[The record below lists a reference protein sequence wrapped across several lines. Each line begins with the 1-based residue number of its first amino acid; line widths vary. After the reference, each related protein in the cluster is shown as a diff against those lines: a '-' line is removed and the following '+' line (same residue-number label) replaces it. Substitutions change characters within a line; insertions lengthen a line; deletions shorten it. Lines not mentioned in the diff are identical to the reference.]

1 MGQFFLW
8 LTVDQQVC
16 AYSSIFVVL
25 SVAVNTSRRCRVTER
40 WFSACLCLQ
49 NTDGS
54 ICKRRHEVGERKKKT
69 GVGDGWAMI
78 IQVEAEN
85 RVERAQSVPELKG
98 KIMGESEAT
107 RWRAAIEV
115 EWENTRKIQ
124 WIGREWAELRERAV
138 YQREEG
144 SQRERERE
152 RDCNRREGLN
162 RRGWVGMG
170 EEVVGSETDSDK
182 LHNG

>member
-1 MGQFFLW
+1 M
-8 LTVDQQVC
+8 
-16 AYSSIFVVL
+16 VL
-25 SVAVNTSRRCRVTER
+25 SVAVNTSRRCRVAER
-40 WFSACLCLQ
+40 WFSGCLCLQ

-54 ICKRRHEVGERKKKT
+54 VCKRRHEVGERKKN
-69 GVGDGWAMI
+69 GGGGGWDMI
-78 IQVEAEN
+78 IWVEAAN

-98 KIMGESEAT
+98 KIMGQSEAT

-144 SQRERERE
+144 SQRER
-152 RDCNRREGLN
+152 DCNRREGLN

-170 EEVVGSETDSDK
+170 EEVVRSETDSDK

>member
-1 MGQFFLW
+1 MGQFFLR

-16 AYSSIFVVL
+16 AYSSIFVAL
-25 SVAVNTSRRCRVTER
+25 SLAVNTSKRCRVTER

-49 NTDGS
+49 NTHGS
-54 ICKRRHEVGERKKKT
+54 ICKRRHEVGERKKT

-78 IQVEAEN
+78 IQVEAAN
-85 RVERAQSVPELKG
+85 RVERVQSVPELKG

-152 RDCNRREGLN
+152 TAIGERDLIDVGEWEWERRWSGVKQTVTN
-162 RRGWVGMG
+162 CTMG
-170 EEVVGSETDSDK
+170 RE
-182 LHNG
+182 